1 MHNFGQA
8 HAELAVWII
17 TVKNS
22 GGELFLRIFNFLRQV
37 EGEIVS
43 SNNPQPLYIRGCG
56 FVFGV
61 VGELNTPYSPVNK
74 RSRGKG

>member
-22 GGELFLRIFNFLRQV
+22 GGDLFWRIFNFLRQV
-37 EGEIVS
+37 EAEIVS
-43 SNNPQPLYIRGCG
+43 SYHPQPL
-56 FVFGV
+56 
-61 VGELNTPYSPVNK
+61 
-74 RSRGKG
+74 